1 MPPVKPTSTAD
12 ITGKT
17 ARRQAQAAP
26 RDVGDNVVP
35 KPTPTQEENDLA
47 AAGVHIETH
56 EWDGTPLQNKPPFT
70 PPDPDR
76 PDIPPGATAPTV
88 SSLSPDTAVAGD
100 ADDITM
106 TVNGSGFMPGTVI
119 VFNGLDEPTTYV
131 SASAVSTGVKPSLF
145 VVPAECPVGV
155 RNGSIKSNE
164 MPFTFTDGSQRSRR

>member
-17 ARRQAQAAP
+17 AQRQAQAQP
-26 RDVGDNVVP
+26 RAGENVVP

-70 PPDPDR
+70 PTDPDR
-76 PDIPPGATAPTV
+76 PEIPPDATAPTV
-88 SSLSPDTAVAGD
+88 SSLSPDTAVAGN

-119 VFNGLDEPTTYV
+119 VFNGFDEPTTYI